1 MSYYPSQRQSRRR
14 GSFSGLKIRL
24 LIGAAILL
32 FSVVSYLR
40 NSEINPVT
48 GQKQRVGDMTVED
61 EIVMGLRSVEPMA
74 RQHGGFSRDERASQH
89 VRMIGARLL
98 NVLELK
104 LQDLNRRQPYRF
116 DFHLLADDRAV
127 NAFALP
133 GGQVF
138 ITTALYNHLGNDA
151 TENEFNGRLAGVI
164 GHEIGHVLERHSA
177 ERMAK
182 GGLLKGL
189 VGAAG
194 AASGSMHG
202 SQAAA
207 SLGDLVIKKYG
218 RNDELES
225 DRWGIELMILM
236 GFDPRHMLDVM
247 NVLEQ
252 TAGGGNTP
260 EFMSTHPRPA
270 NRRGYIQEIIGEI
283 FPQGVPD
290 GLR

>member
-1 MSYYPSQRQSRRR
+1 MSYYPSQRQSRR
-14 GSFSGLKIRL
+14 GNFSGLKVRL
-24 LIGAAILL
+24 LIGAAIML
-32 FSVVSYLR
+32 FSVVSYMR
-40 NSEINPVT
+40 KSELNPVT

-74 RQHGGFSRDERASQH
+74 RQHGGFSRDERAVQH
-89 VRMIGARLL
+89 VRMIGTRLV

-104 LQDLNRRQPYRF
+104 LMDLNRTQPYRF

-138 ITTALYNHLGNDA
+138 ITTALYNHLGSNA
-151 TENEFNGRLAGVI
+151 SENELNGRLAGVI

-182 GGLLKGL
+182 GGLLQGL

-252 TAGGGNTP
+252 TAGGGDTP

-270 NRRGYIQEIIGEI
+270 NRREYIQEIIADQ
-283 FPQGVPD
+283 FPAGVPD